1 MRTDGLGWL
10 AEESTSLLSESM
22 RGVSV
27 VMNSNSVGQ
36 MSSVQPLPLPEPLV
50 SSPVG
55 PGRKKEKSGKSFR
68 EQLKLYTESGV
79 APGDFHYLRA
89 TA

>member
-10 AEESTSLLSESM
+10 PEESTSLLSESM

-36 MSSVQPLPLPEPLV
+36 ISSVQPLPLPEPLV

-55 PGRKKEKSGKSFR
+55 AGREREKSGKRFR
-68 EQLKLYTESGV
+68 EQLSLVSSCTWREE
-79 APGDFHYLRA
+79 
-89 TA
+89 